1 MNRWMAG
8 TSYTA
13 LMAAEGIGSGAPD
26 PAPAA
31 TATAAPLPSS
41 PSPAASDA
49 AAGKT
54 ADGSPAS
61 STAPSSD
68 APSTRAQEADGA
80 TKSESPPSLLA
91 SADAGKRDG
100 APKPDAAAKPADTPP
115 PADAKAK
122 PETGDGKTPEV
133 KPEPGKDAAKEGA
146 DAAAKD
152 ALAPEPPAPP
162 AYEAPKLPEGQ
173 KLDDKLLSAFDKKVG
188 EFELAHKVDHG
199 AMQSFRQEMINDY
212 IAEVQRIG
220 ADVAKYQRD
229 VWNRTIETRINELK
243 ADPELG
249 GSRIETVLG
258 NAKYVI
264 EDFGGLSKAEQSELL
279 AVWDNGGVSNHRLTV
294 KLLNNIFTRFQ
305 PPQPISPNNPAA
317 SKLMSQ
323 PGKRSWYDTVD
334 GAKSA

>member
-1 MNRWMAG
+1 MTDKPA
-8 TSYTA
+8 TP
-13 LMAAEGIGSGAPD
+13 AAEASAAPL
-26 PAPAA
+26 ASAAAA
-31 TATAAPLPSS
+31 TATAAPSPSS

-61 STAPSSD
+61 STASSSEA
-68 APSTRAQEADGA
+68 APAAEAT

-100 APKPDAAAKPADTPP
+100 APKPDAAAKPAESSTNAQTPP

-122 PETGDGKTPEV
+122 PETADGKTPEV

-152 ALAPEPPAPP
+152 ALAQQPPAPP

-188 EFELAHKVDHG
+188 EFELAHKVDHA

-212 IAEVQRIG
+212 VAEVQRIG

-305 PPQPISPNNPAA
+305 PPQPITPNNPAA

-323 PGKRSWYDTVD
+323 PGNRGWYKEVD